1 MTVTP
6 SAQFNQPAQSSS
18 SSTAWILRCGNLDAK
33 CLADGPALPWSKQK
47 KTGMTFQINWVVEA
61 TFMGIDLMEIYGNMN
76 IMGCTGNYWGIY
88 CDWCVMVTHPMM
100 VFQKSTGYEH
110 RYEHGLMSKAG
121 PIRGIIMYNPTFDH
135 GTYDRFLSSCILR
148 FYKMIHWVGWKLYRK
163 QWCLHLPTL
172 GHKIPETP
180 PSFLVRSQWGR
191 YNLSKHNVYIY
202 NIIHIHIYKYVLIG
216 PCSTPKLGLEYL
228 VTNQFEYSS

>member
-1 MTVTP
+1 
-6 SAQFNQPAQSSS
+6 
-18 SSTAWILRCGNLDAK
+18 
-33 CLADGPALPWSKQK
+33 
-47 KTGMTFQINWVVEA
+47 
-61 TFMGIDLMEIYGNMN
+61 MGIDLMEIYGNMN

-180 PSFLVRSQWGR
+180 PSFLVRCQWGR

-202 NIIHIHIYKYVLIG
+202 NIIHIHIYI
-216 PCSTPKLGLEYL
+216 
-228 VTNQFEYSS
+228 